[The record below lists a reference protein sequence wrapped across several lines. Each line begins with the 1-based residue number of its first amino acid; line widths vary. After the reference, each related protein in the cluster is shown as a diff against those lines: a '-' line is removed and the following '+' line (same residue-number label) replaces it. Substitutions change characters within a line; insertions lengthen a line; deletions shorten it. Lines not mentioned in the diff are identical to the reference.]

1 MRARLPSSHPCRARA
16 DRPASP
22 GDRIAIAGDKRCL
35 APCAHGARPDTES
48 LERLQIFHEIDALR
62 VSQPEVD
69 FFRAV
74 VTVHHARQILSHPIW
89 CAGQATDIE
98 ITVKEIRRIKSNL
111 YTIIA
116 EHTGQDI
123 KKVADDCERDYWMIA
138 EEAKEYGIVDEVLTK
153 NPKKDEKK

>member
-1 MRARLPSSHPCRARA
+1 MQIITPDVSTICTGMAASMAAILMCAGTKGKRTALRHSRIMLHQPSS
-16 DRPASP
+16 
-22 GDRIAIAGDKRCL
+22 AIG
-35 APCAHGARPDTES
+35 
-48 LERLQIFHEIDALR
+48 
-62 VSQPEVD
+62 
-69 FFRAV
+69 
-74 VTVHHARQILSHPIW
+74 
-89 CAGQATDIE
+89 GQATDIE
-98 ITVKEIRRIKSNL
+98 ITVNEIRRIKSNL